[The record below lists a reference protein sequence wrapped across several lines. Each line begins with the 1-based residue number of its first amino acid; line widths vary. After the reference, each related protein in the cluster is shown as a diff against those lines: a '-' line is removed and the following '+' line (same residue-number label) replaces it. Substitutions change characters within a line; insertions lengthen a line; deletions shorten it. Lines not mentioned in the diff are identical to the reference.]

1 MDQNITGFM
10 FLKNTFPKVSDA
22 KIKEGEF
29 VGPNIRELIGDAK
42 SEDQL
47 SAVEITAWTSLK
59 TVTNNFWENICKK
72 TIVIW
77 WLTL

>member
-1 MDQNITGFM
+1 M

-29 VGPNIRELIGDAK
+29 VGPNIRELMGDAK

-47 SAVEITAWTSLK
+47 SAMEIAVWT
-59 TVTNNFWENICKK
+59 
-72 TIVIW
+72 
-77 WLTL
+77 